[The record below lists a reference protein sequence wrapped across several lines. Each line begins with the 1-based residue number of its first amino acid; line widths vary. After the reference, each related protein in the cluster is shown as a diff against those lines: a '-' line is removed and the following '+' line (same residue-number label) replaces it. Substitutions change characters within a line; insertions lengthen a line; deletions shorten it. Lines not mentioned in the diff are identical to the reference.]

1 MIYMKL
7 AGAILVI
14 LSSSLLGISYS
25 EDLKRRI
32 MLFQEFRNLLCIV
45 RSGIEYSCQLLV
57 EIMEDAGRHVEGK
70 AGELAGEV
78 ASLLLMEEKI
88 DFYEAWEKA
97 VKDTYEQT
105 AVQSELSLFLE
116 PGKVMGLMDA
126 RLRISGIDAAIEL
139 LDQKIKNEQAAMP
152 EKCYR
157 RKSLG
162 FLFGLFVTII
172 FL

>member
-1 MIYMKL
+1 MIYIKL
-7 AGAILVI
+7 TGAILVI
-14 LSSSLLGISYS
+14 LASSLLGISFG
-25 EDLKRRI
+25 EDLKRKI
-32 MLFQEFRNLLCIV
+32 MLLQDFRNLLCIV
-45 RSGIEYSCQLLV
+45 RSGIEYNCQLIV
-57 EIMEDAGRHVEGK
+57 EILEDAEGLVDGK
-70 AGELAGEV
+70 AGELAGKA
-78 ASLLLMEEKI
+78 ASLLLREEKI
-88 DFYEAWEKA
+88 DFYEAWKTAVNETYEHTA
-97 VKDTYEQT
+97 VK
-105 AVQSELSLFLE
+105 SETSLFLE

-126 RLRISGIDAAIEL
+126 KLRISGIDAAISL